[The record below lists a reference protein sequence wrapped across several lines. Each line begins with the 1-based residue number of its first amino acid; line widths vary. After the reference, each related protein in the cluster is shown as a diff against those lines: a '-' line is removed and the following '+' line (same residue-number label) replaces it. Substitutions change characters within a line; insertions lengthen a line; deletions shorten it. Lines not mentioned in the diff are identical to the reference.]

1 MMCEDLTR
9 NQQKFVEAYLISRD
23 AKNSAIT
30 AGYSETFA
38 KKKAY
43 LLLKDQKIIECMNKM
58 ENDFFKTEFS
68 RLAYKSVAV
77 LEEIMMDYVLE
88 ERVRLQAV
96 KEVLNFYGLEK
107 RLEIQGDTAKQ
118 SSAVN
123 IVFNEVPSREITN

>member
-1 MMCEDLTR
+1 MCESLTSK
-9 NQQKFVEAYLISRD
+9 QQKFVEAYLVSRD

-43 LLLKDQKIIECMNKM
+43 LLLKDEKIIECMNRM
-58 ENDFFKTEFS
+58 ENDFFRTEFS
-68 RLAYKSVAV
+68 RLAYKSVKV

-107 RLEIQGDTAKQ
+107 RLEIQSDTAKQ
-118 SSAVN
+118 NSSVN
-123 IVFNEVPSREITN
+123 IVFNEVPSREVTN

>member
-1 MMCEDLTR
+1 MCEELTK
-9 NQQKFVEAYLISRD
+9 NQQKFVEAYLVSRD
-23 AKNSAIT
+23 AKNAAMV

-43 LLLKDQKIIECMNKM
+43 LFLRDEKIIQCMNKM

-77 LEEIMMDYVLE
+77 LEEIMMDDILE

-107 RLEIQGDTAKQ
+107 KLETQ
-118 SSAVN
+118 SGIVKETSAVN
-123 IVFNEVPSREITN
+123 IVFNEVPSREITE

>member
-1 MMCEDLTR
+1 MCESLTK
-9 NQQKFVEAYLISRD
+9 NQHKFVEAYLVSRD
-23 AKNSAIT
+23 AKNAAIS
-30 AGYSETFA
+30 AGYSESFA

-68 RLAYKSVAV
+68 RLAYKSVKV

-107 RLEIQGDTAKQ
+107 RLEIQSDVAKQ
-118 SSAVN
+118 SSSVN
-123 IVFNEVPSREITN
+123 IVFNEIPSREITN

>member
-1 MMCEDLTR
+1 MCESLTK
-9 NQQKFVEAYLISRD
+9 NQHKFVEAYLVSRD

-43 LLLKDQKIIECMNKM
+43 LLLKDEKIIECMNKM

-68 RLAYKSVAV
+68 RLAYKSVKV

-107 RLEIQGDTAKQ
+107 RLEIQSDTAKQ

-123 IVFNEVPSREITN
+123 IVFNEVPSREITD

>member
-1 MMCEDLTR
+1 MCESLTSK
-9 NQQKFVEAYLISRD
+9 QQKFVEAYLVSRD

-43 LLLKDQKIIECMNKM
+43 LLLKDEKIIECMNRM
-58 ENDFFKTEFS
+58 ENDFFRTEFS
-68 RLAYKSVAV
+68 RLAYKSVKV

-107 RLEIQGDTAKQ
+107 RLEIQSDAAKQ
-118 SSAVN
+118 SSGVN
-123 IVFNEVPSREITN
+123 IVFNEVASREISS

>member
-1 MMCEDLTR
+1 MCETLTK
-9 NQQKFVEAYLISRD
+9 NQYKFVEAYLVSRD
-23 AKNSAIT
+23 AKNAAIT
-30 AGYSETFA
+30 AGYSESFA

-43 LLLKDQKIIECMNKM
+43 MLLKDEKIIECMNRM
-58 ENDFFKTEFS
+58 ENDFFRTEFS

-107 RLEIQGDTAKQ
+107 RLEIQNNTANQ
-118 SSAVN
+118 SSGVN
-123 IVFNEVPSREITN
+123 IVFNEVSSRDVEK

>member
-1 MMCEDLTR
+1 MCENLTK
-9 NQQKFVEAYLISRD
+9 NQYKFVEAYLVSRD
-23 AKNSAIT
+23 AKNAAIT
-30 AGYSETFA
+30 AGYSESFA

-43 LLLKDQKIIECMNKM
+43 LLLKDEKIIECMNRV
-58 ENDFFKTEFS
+58 ENDFFRTEFS

-107 RLEIQGDTAKQ
+107 KLEIQSDAAKQ
-118 SSAVN
+118 SSGVS

>member
-1 MMCEDLTR
+1 MCESLTK
-9 NQQKFVEAYLISRD
+9 NQHKFVEAYLVSRD
-23 AKNSAIT
+23 AKNAAIS
-30 AGYSETFA
+30 AGYSESFA

-68 RLAYKSVAV
+68 RLAYKSVKV

-96 KEVLNFYGLEK
+96 KEVLNFYGLKK
-107 RLEIQGDTAKQ
+107 RLEIQSDAAKQ
-118 SSAVN
+118 SSSVN
-123 IVFNEVPSREITN
+123 IVFNEIPSREITN